1 MTPEEATTR
10 AGAALD
16 QAEDILLSV
25 DEPSAVKYAA
35 EAANGFL
42 DLAALWLRVAW
53 SALPVGHPD
62 RDDLIL
68 AERAAMGTLPAVLR
82 QRSCD
87 LPELA
92 ARAFRLRTDSDSGLE
107 GA

>member
-1 MTPEEATTR
+1 MSPEEATTR
-10 AGAALD
+10 ASAALD
-16 QAEDILLSV
+16 QAEDMLASV
-25 DEPSAVKYAA
+25 DEPSAVKCAA

-42 DLAALWLRVAW
+42 DLAARWLRVAW

-82 QRSCD
+82 QHPSD
-87 LPELA
+87 LPQLA
-92 ARAFRLRTDSDSGLE
+92 ARALRLRADSDSGLE